1 MKRLLS
7 ILLTCLIAQF
17 ASAQQKS
24 LVAFGVYDRITQ
36 ANIDGAQ
43 IELLYQDTIP
53 VKYQTIQQ
61 GNGEYKLKFD
71 YRPGNYTIFIEKEG
85 YNTGVHNF
93 SLTTYRNSMKG
104 EGDIFLDKERV
115 LKEVS
120 VTATKIKM
128 VMHGDTIVYN
138 ADAFQLT
145 EGSMLDALVAMLPGA
160 ELKDGE
166 IKVNGK
172 KIESLMVNGEDFFS
186 GNPKVALENLPAYTV
201 KKIKV
206 YDRAANDDYL
216 KGEAAKKLKADEH
229 MAMDVVLKK
238 EYSRGFLGNVDA
250 GYGFPKNMY
259 QGKAFGLGYFAHS
272 RIAGFAN
279 INNIKNTQT
288 GSTGGNWGGGWAQDG
303 EMDIQMGGLDYLYS
317 RGKIKYAANA
327 TLTHEEPL
335 VVQKISA
342 TNFYTSG
349 NTFERILSRTT
360 DEKLHLMSNHNFQY
374 SGEHVYAEVK
384 PQLDYMHNNYTR
396 LRRSAEL
403 SAEPLENYRLQ
414 ALDSLFY
421 PSWQTSCYTSL
432 LLNRHSRETD
442 GIDRWLIAGA
452 DAKATIAFP
461 KTGKDVLKLTAG
473 GKYRNDDNESQISI
487 NRIAS
492 ANGKYE
498 NTYQDMRYTS
508 NSYNLYGNVAYTWYY
523 WPYKE
528 NKWSIFVVEPHLEAR
543 RNHYDR
549 ANTIYQLHVSSDNQT
564 EVIGIIPP
572 SAISAM
578 QLSIDRDNS
587 YNSVFS
593 QNHYTP
599 GVDFTWVYV
608 PSAISDKQVEVN
620 VNIDDGM
627 TEENLHYNKS
637 LIDTTLT
644 RFSHSLLPSVV
655 LRYIQEGEHLKHDLK
670 LSYKFRSSMPSIY
683 NRIGTVNSSD
693 PLNIYVDNPDLDR
706 PLTNSLNFSYNRYD
720 KTKYKNLTLTTSYN
734 HIDRA
739 IANAKY
745 HNRQTGV
752 NTWKPENI
760 DGNWNTSTSVNFTT
774 PIGKKRLLDF
784 SNNTS
789 VVYNHSVDYTSE
801 TDIPIRNVVG
811 NLSLNE
817 NASLSYKLG
826 KHVIGGRLG
835 VMWQHSRS
843 EYSDYGNFDAFNVS
857 ATANTTINLP
867 QNWQFTTDM
876 NVLSRNGYT
885 DNLLNK
891 TYCVWNA
898 SIAKTML
905 QGNLTLRLN
914 AVDMLAQISNI
925 QYNINAQGK
934 TETWT
939 NTLPR
944 YVMLHV
950 IYKFN
955 AMPKKK

>member
-1 MKRLLS
+1 MKRLLLV
-7 ILLTCLIAQF
+7 LLTCFIAQLV
-17 ASAQQKS
+17 SAQQKS

-36 ANIDGAQ
+36 ANIDGAR

-61 GNGEYKLKFD
+61 GNGVYKLKFD
-71 YRPGNYTIFIEKEG
+71 YHPGVYTILIDKDG
-85 YNTGVHNF
+85 YTTGMHTF
-93 SLTTYRNSMKG
+93 SMTNYRNSMKG
-104 EGDIFLDKERV
+104 EGNIYLDKERV

-120 VTATKIKM
+120 VSATKIKM

-138 ADAFQLT
+138 ADAFQLA

-172 KIESLMVNGEDFFS
+172 KIESLMVNGEDFFR

-250 GYGFPKNMY
+250 GYGLPGNMY

-272 RIAGFAN
+272 RIAAFAN
-279 INNIKNTQT
+279 VNNIKNTQT
-288 GSTGGNWGGGWAQDG
+288 GSTGGWGGGWDQTG

-317 RGKIKYAANA
+317 RGKMKYAANA

-335 VVQKISA
+335 VVQKTSS

-349 NTFERILSRTT
+349 NTFGRSLSRTT

-374 SGEHVYAEVK
+374 SGERVYAEVK

-414 ALDSLFY
+414 ALDSLFS
-421 PSWQTSCYTSL
+421 PSWQTSRYASL

-442 GIDRWLIAGA
+442 GVDRWLIAGA

-473 GKYRNDDNESQISI
+473 GKYRNDDNESQVSI
-487 NRIAS
+487 NRITGVS
-492 ANGKYE
+492 GQSD
-498 NTYQDMRYTS
+498 NTYQDTRYVS
-508 NSYNLYGNVAYTWYY
+508 NNYDLYANVAYRWNY

-528 NKWSIFVVEPHLEAR
+528 RNWSIFIVEPHLEAR

-549 ANTIYQLHVSSDNQT
+549 ANTIYQLHETSDNQT
-564 EVIGIIPP
+564 DAIGIIPP

-593 QNHYTP
+593 QNHYKP
-599 GVDFTWVYV
+599 GVDITWAYV
-608 PSAISDKQVEVN
+608 PSATSNKQVEVD
-620 VNIDDGM
+620 VNIDDDM
-627 TEENLHYNKS
+627 TEEHLHYNKR
-637 LIDTTLT
+637 LVDTTLT
-644 RFSHSLLPSVV
+644 RFSHSFLPSVE
-655 LRYIQEGEHLKHDLK
+655 LRYIQDGEHQKHDLK
-670 LSYKFRSSMPSIY
+670 LSYKFRSSLPSIY

-693 PLNIYVDNPDLDR
+693 PLNIYVDNPDLNR

-720 KTKYKNLTLTTSYN
+720 KTKYRNLTLTTSYN
-734 HIDRA
+734 HVDRA

-745 HNRQTGV
+745 HDRQTGV

-760 DGNWNTSTSVNFTT
+760 DGNWNTNASVNFTT
-774 PIGKKRLLDF
+774 PLGKKRLLDF
-784 SNNTS
+784 SNNAS
-789 VVYNHSVDYTSE
+789 VSYNHSVDYASE
-801 TDIPIRNVVG
+801 TDIPIRNAVG

-826 KHVIGGRLG
+826 KHLIGGRLG
-835 VMWQHSRS
+835 AMWQHSRS
-843 EYSDYGNFDAFNVS
+843 EYSEYGNFDAINTS
-857 ATANTTINLP
+857 ATAYTTINLP

-876 NVLSRNGYT
+876 NVISRNGYT
-885 DNLLNK
+885 DDLLNK

-905 QGNLTLRLN
+905 KGNLTLRLN
-914 AVDMLAQISNI
+914 AVDMLAQVSSI
-925 QYNINAQGK
+925 QYSINAQGK

-939 NTLPR
+939 NSLPR
-944 YVMLHV
+944 YVMLHLT
-950 IYKFN
+950 YKFN
-955 AMPKKK
+955 SIPKKK

>member
-36 ANIDGAQ
+36 ANINGAR

-61 GNGEYKLKFD
+61 GNGVYKLKFD
-71 YRPGNYTIFIEKEG
+71 YRAGVYTILIDKDG
-85 YNTGVHNF
+85 YTTGIHTF
-93 SLTTYRNSMKG
+93 SMTNYRNSMKG
-104 EGDIFLDKERV
+104 EGNIYLDKERV

-120 VTATKIKM
+120 VSATKIKM

-138 ADAFQLT
+138 ADAFQLA

-216 KGEAAKKLKADEH
+216 KGEAAKKLKTDEH

-272 RIAGFAN
+272 RIAAFVN

-288 GSTGGNWGGGWAQDG
+288 GSTGGNWGGGWTQDG

-317 RGKIKYAANA
+317 RGKMKYAANA

-335 VVQKISA
+335 VVQKTSS

-349 NTFERILSRTT
+349 NTFGRSLSRTT
-360 DEKLHLMSNHNFQY
+360 DEKIHLMSNHNFQY
-374 SGEHVYAEVK
+374 SGDRVYAEVK

-396 LRRSAEL
+396 LNRSAEL

-414 ALDSLFY
+414 ALDSLFS
-421 PSWQTSCYTSL
+421 PSWQTSRYALL
-432 LLNRHSRETD
+432 LLNRYSRKAD
-442 GIDRWLIAGA
+442 GVDRWLIAGA

-473 GKYRNDDNESQISI
+473 GKYRNDDNESQVSI
-487 NRIAS
+487 NRMTNVS
-492 ANGKYE
+492 EKSD
-498 NTYQDMRYTS
+498 NTYQDTRYVS
-508 NSYNLYGNVAYTWYY
+508 NNYNLYGNVAYRWNY

-528 NKWSIFVVEPHLEAR
+528 RNWSIIIVEPHLEAR

-549 ANTIYQLHVSSDNQT
+549 ANTIYQLHETSDNQT
-564 EVIGIIPP
+564 DAVGIIPP
-572 SAISAM
+572 SSISAM
-578 QLSIDRDNS
+578 QLAIDRDNS

-593 QNHYTP
+593 QNHYKP
-599 GVDFTWVYV
+599 GVDITWAYV
-608 PSAISDKQVEVN
+608 PSATSNKQVEVN
-620 VNIDDGM
+620 VSIDDDM
-627 TEENLHYNKS
+627 TEEHLYYNKS

-644 RFSHSLLPSVV
+644 RFSHSLLPLVKLHYV
-655 LRYIQEGEHLKHDLK
+655 YDGEQQKHQLE
-670 LSYKFRSSMPSIY
+670 LSYKFRSSLPSIY

-720 KTKYKNLTLTTSYN
+720 KTKYRNLTLTTSYN
-734 HIDRA
+734 HVDRA

-745 HNRQTGV
+745 HDRQTGM

-760 DGNWNTSTSVNFTT
+760 DGNWNTSASVNFTT
-774 PIGKKRLLDF
+774 PLGKKRLLDF

-789 VVYNHSVDYTSE
+789 VVYNHSVDYASE
-801 TDIPIRNVVG
+801 TDFPVRNAVG

-826 KHVIGGRLG
+826 KHIIGGRLG

-843 EYSDYGNFDAFNVS
+843 EYSNYGNFDAFNVS